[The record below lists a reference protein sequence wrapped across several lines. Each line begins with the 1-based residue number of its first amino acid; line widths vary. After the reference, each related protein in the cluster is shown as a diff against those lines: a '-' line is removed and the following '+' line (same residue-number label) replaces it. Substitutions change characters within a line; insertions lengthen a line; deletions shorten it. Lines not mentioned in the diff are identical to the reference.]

1 MSGSSICHQTF
12 SRYRGRAP
20 VQLSPAVVG
29 HDDALDAVFHRQL
42 GVLFGQD
49 PFDDDGQP
57 GDGLQPV
64 HILPADGGVQGVG
77 GDPVLLRH
85 CSLLL
90 RDLGKPV

>member
-20 VQLSPAVVG
+20 VQLPPAVVG

-64 HILPADGGVQGVG
+64 NILPADGGVQGVG
-77 GDPVLLRH
+77 GDPVLLRY